1 VSDRVLEGAFEKL
14 EPPARKAGT
23 GWFLGG
29 GGLVTARCYPTT
41 RLAGRNDTDFPKTI
55 VDLTGKL
62 E

>member
-29 GGLVTARCYPTT
+29 GGLVTARCYPTRIIPT
-41 RLAGRNDTDFPKTI
+41 LRFTFTM
-55 VDLTGKL
+55 KL
-62 E
+62 YSQLIK